1 MEGVIE
7 PATFEAIRQPC
18 WQLSQANDSLGS
30 FLGLGLEPGTL
41 FLAHAAHAPTR
52 VPIGVD
58 DKHFGGSFQNCKSI
72 ASGSAVLRQPK

>member
-7 PATFEAIRQPC
+7 PATSYVMRQPC
-18 WQLSQANDSLGS
+18 RQLSQANDSLGS

-52 VPIGVD
+52 VSMGVD
-58 DKHFGGSFQNCKSI
+58 DKHFGGYFQNCKSI
-72 ASGSAVLRQPK
+72 ACGSAVLKQSK

>member
-7 PATFEAIRQPC
+7 PATSYVMRQPC

-41 FLAHAAHAPTR
+41 FLAHAA
-52 VPIGVD
+52 
-58 DKHFGGSFQNCKSI
+58 
-72 ASGSAVLRQPK
+72 LRQREYQWVLMTSTLVAIFKIVKVLLPAL